1 MKKILLKYPDEV
13 RDITDICAGYTE
25 SRGYVNVI
33 YTHSKVNGKLVP
45 YRHVVRHMNAVIEVV
60 EE

>member
-25 SRGYVNVI
+25 GRGYVNVI
-33 YTHSKVNGKLVP
+33 YTHSKVNGKLIP
-45 YRHVVRHMNAVIEVV
+45 CRHCVRHINAVIEVV
-60 EE
+60 EK